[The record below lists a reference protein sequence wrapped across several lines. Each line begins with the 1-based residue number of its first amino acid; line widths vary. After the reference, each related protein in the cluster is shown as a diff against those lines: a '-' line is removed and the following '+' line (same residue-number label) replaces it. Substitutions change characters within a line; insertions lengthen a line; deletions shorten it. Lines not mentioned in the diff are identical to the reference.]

1 MAVVQVVADRS
12 GISLVAVADDDGYYY
27 FQFGAWRLYTGT
39 GTPEAIITAP
49 LGSLYVEKGSGVLYI
64 NDDGAT
70 SWPKVGTQ
78 S

>member
-12 GISLVAVADDDGYYY
+12 GISLVAVADSDGYYY

-39 GTPEAIITAP
+39 GTPNAIVTSPA
-49 LGSLYVEKGSGVLYI
+49 GSLYVEKGSGELYI
-64 NDDGAT
+64 NTDSST
-70 SWPKVGTQ
+70 TWVKVGTQ